1 MIDISFNHFIYNL
14 LIRLYDAQIKNFD
27 RRIDRRVELQKDFE
41 NRSDLAESKKIKSM
55 WKNLSKGHLFQKRK
69 LETEKRLFIGLFI
82 VVSIIAMV
90 AYNLLSAPSVI
101 DVIVAIGRLLFQ
113 LMWLTGLDY
122 FDPNVSTAV
131 VAKI

>member
-90 AYNLLSAPSVI
+90 A
-101 DVIVAIGRLLFQ
+101 
-113 LMWLTGLDY
+113 
-122 FDPNVSTAV
+122 
-131 VAKI
+131 

>member
-69 LETEKRLFIGLFI
+69 LETDKQFFIGVFI
-82 VVSIIAMV
+82 LVSIIAVV

-101 DVIVAIGRLLFQ
+101 DVIAAIGRLLFQ
-113 LMWLTGLDY
+113 LM
-122 FDPNVSTAV
+122 
-131 VAKI
+131 

>member
-14 LIRLYDAQIKNFD
+14 IIRLYDAQIKNFD

-90 AYNLLSAPSVI
+90 AYNLLSAPSVTAVI
-101 DVIVAIGRLLFQ
+101 DVIVAIGRLLFR
-113 LMWLTGLDY
+113 LM
-122 FDPNVSTAV
+122 
-131 VAKI
+131 